1 MDFITSKFIPNYTDY
16 QDKDVKRDYI
26 KLSAFLRIFFLF
38 IAFLFYLLSGL
49 MTTSILLIIL
59 SVNIVIDIYI
69 AIKALMVYA
78 KLGKDKQERSKFQKI
93 EVFTELGA
101 MAVIILV
108 GIELLI
114 ASLKRV
120 INATTVKMSVFALIL
135 CLVSIGLELF
145 LHLWHKRYL
154 KKLKSKV
161 FRDATENNPMNMTVE
176 GVLLV
181 FYLILAVTQLKVAD
195 GILGIIFT
203 AYIFFRCYR
212 EIRYNLLPALRKLQ
226 TGSVKN
232 EPQNEPQNEPEYEP
246 QVRKEPV
253 KSQRQQRPRRLDR
266 PSQRPR
272 RERPESPVE
281 QYEEPVYEEPAPVR
295 EEYEP
300 VPVETVYEEEPQVDF
315 EMPEEEPVA
324 EPAPVNVYVP
334 AAEPEIEE
342 PEENKYYESFYFR
355 QRTKGAVDLSNEND
369 PRTKIFHKIN
379 DIVKG
384 YDENMVISDMRILQ
398 QGEYLY
404 IPFNCRVP
412 SYVTERNVQV
422 KLNLMHL
429 IKAQYPSYHPDIN
442 IVK

>member
-78 KLGKDKQERSKFQKI
+78 KLGKDKQERSKFQKV

-135 CLVSIGLELF
+135 CLVSIGLELL

-226 TGSVKN
+226 TGSGKIESNN
-232 EPQNEPQNEPEYEP
+232 EQEYEP
-246 QVRKEPV
+246 QVRREPV
-253 KSQRQQRPRRLDR
+253 KSQRHQRPKRLDR

-272 RERPESPVE
+272 RERPERPVE

-315 EMPEEEPVA
+315 EMPEVEEPVA
-324 EPAPVNVYVP
+324 EPAPAPVYTP
-334 AAEPEIEE
+334 A
-342 PEENKYYESFYFR
+342 
-355 QRTKGAVDLSNEND
+355 
-369 PRTKIFHKIN
+369 
-379 DIVKG
+379 
-384 YDENMVISDMRILQ
+384 
-398 QGEYLY
+398 
-404 IPFNCRVP
+404 
-412 SYVTERNVQV
+412 
-422 KLNLMHL
+422 
-429 IKAQYPSYHPDIN
+429 
-442 IVK
+442 

>member
-145 LHLWHKRYL
+145 LHLWHKR
-154 KKLKSKV
+154 
-161 FRDATENNPMNMTVE
+161 
-176 GVLLV
+176 
-181 FYLILAVTQLKVAD
+181 
-195 GILGIIFT
+195 
-203 AYIFFRCYR
+203 
-212 EIRYNLLPALRKLQ
+212 
-226 TGSVKN
+226 
-232 EPQNEPQNEPEYEP
+232 
-246 QVRKEPV
+246 
-253 KSQRQQRPRRLDR
+253 
-266 PSQRPR
+266 
-272 RERPESPVE
+272 
-281 QYEEPVYEEPAPVR
+281 
-295 EEYEP
+295 
-300 VPVETVYEEEPQVDF
+300 
-315 EMPEEEPVA
+315 
-324 EPAPVNVYVP
+324 
-334 AAEPEIEE
+334 
-342 PEENKYYESFYFR
+342 
-355 QRTKGAVDLSNEND
+355 
-369 PRTKIFHKIN
+369 
-379 DIVKG
+379 
-384 YDENMVISDMRILQ
+384 
-398 QGEYLY
+398 
-404 IPFNCRVP
+404 
-412 SYVTERNVQV
+412 
-422 KLNLMHL
+422 
-429 IKAQYPSYHPDIN
+429 
-442 IVK
+442 